1 MVSGYQRQAKYLC
14 RGSQEAVRWVLVW
27 EWQFLRHNDYF
38 VRQRRFPQVHRGSC
52 DPISH
57 IVLKVYS
64 TLGVEQKRLPCAH
77 RG

>member
-1 MVSGYQRQAKYLC
+1 MVSGYQRQAKYLG
-14 RGSQEAVRWVLVW
+14 RGSQEAVGWVLVW
-27 EWQFLRHNDYF
+27 ERQFLRHNDDF

-57 IVLKVYS
+57 SVLKVYS
-64 TLGVEQKRLPCAH
+64 TPGVEQKRLPCAY